1 MFKKTMKK
9 LMCGVLAVVGTV
21 ACAGTV
27 NACESSHPKVE
38 MEIEFNGTTYELEY
52 KLYRKIAPATV
63 EHFLALAENGYYDGL
78 CVHDYDDDK
87 LYTGA
92 YKYES
97 ENLVYQKYYDI
108 VKGYE
113 NFPQSVWTDE
123 DKTNPTY
130 TLYGEFYANADF
142 TVENGA
148 KKQEFGSLTM
158 YYTDKETDD
167 YQVVVERHNGE
178 GIAHRDYQENCATSL
193 FFISM
198 SDTSKSDSNYCTFA
212 TLDEDSVDTLKDLR
226 TAIEEYIE
234 DNYGEEDDPEE
245 AFAPETETEVDGD
258 DPFVDEATTEKYNV
272 PKSAI
277 VIKKVS
283 VKKY

>member
-21 ACAGTV
+21 ACAGTFT
-27 NACESSHPKVE
+27 ACESSHPKVE

-113 NFPQSVWTDE
+113 NFPASVWTDTSKSE
-123 DKTNPTY
+123 TTY
-130 TLYGEFYANADF
+130 TLYGEFYSNADF

-148 KKQEFGSLTM
+148 MRQTYGALTM
-158 YYTDKETDD
+158 FYTDKNTED
-167 YQVVVERHNGE
+167 QIVIERHNGA
-178 GIAHRDYQENCATSL
+178 GTAWRDYKYNSATSQ
-193 FFISM
+193 FFITLDENQSAN
-198 SDTSKSDSNYCTFA
+198 DDYCTFA
-212 TLDEDSVDTLKDLR
+212 ELDEDSYEVLDALKE
-226 TAIEEYIE
+226 AISDYIG
-234 DNYGEEDDPEE
+234 DNFELTSEFTE
-245 AFAPETETEVDGD
+245 ETELIIDED
-258 DPFVDEATTEKYNV
+258 DPFVGDQDKKVKYKV
-272 PKSAI
+272 PKKAI

-283 VKKY
+283 VTKY